1 MTAPRHSSR
10 AGSAAPST
18 PSRAGRSKPSGGTS
32 PWSAST
38 GRRCSTATCCASC
51 TTTSRATNGSWNGS
65 TTEHLDERCRSRASP
80 AGGRPPEARLMRAPY
95 VELHCHSNFSFLDGG
110 SHPAELAARAA
121 ELEMPALAITDR
133 GGVYGAVKF
142 LQACRKL
149 GVKPLIGTA
158 LEVDGQETVVIAR
171 NLRGYSNL
179 CRLLSLAHADQP
191 KGEARATLTRV
202 AEHKGD
208 LFYLSATDDERR
220 LRELQ
225 EALGNESVFSEL
237 HHHLRP
243 EDPWVLEGR
252 ASMAKRCGAA
262 VVATNQVHYHVPER
276 RRLHDVLVAIRHRT
290 TLDGARPHLF
300 PNAEHHLKAGDEMR
314 PLFKG
319 HAEALAAPW
328 DIAQECAVE
337 LDFRKVRFPGY
348 PVPAGE
354 TPFSFLY
361 KLCFEGV
368 RERYRPIT
376 PEVARRLQRE
386 LEVIEKT
393 GLAEFFLINWDLMR
407 FAREHGVPGQGR
419 GSAADSIVAYVLGIT
434 RVDPIEHNLLF
445 ERFLHEEMT
454 STPDIDIDFS
464 TKHREQVIQYV
475 YDKYGWER
483 TGMVCNVV
491 TFQPRMAIRQV
502 GKALGFSAELL
513 DRLAK
518 GVDRWPA
525 PGEMLTPP
533 GNPTEGV
540 EDSMTGAMPPPADM
554 RPQSWQQFLELCR
567 EVIEFPRHLSIHV
580 GGMLVTGEP
589 LVDIVPVE
597 PATMEG
603 RRVVQFNKDDV
614 EDLGLIKV
622 DLLGLRTLSV
632 VAETLDLIQDTTG
645 TRPDLDRLPL
655 DDPKVFEMCSE
666 ADTIGVFQ
674 IESRAQMQTLPRTR
688 PQSFNDLV
696 VEVAIIRPGPI
707 QGNAVH
713 PYIRRKQGRE
723 PVIYAHPLLEPVL
736 KDTLGVILYQEQI
749 IEIAMRV
756 AGMTPSQADGFRR
769 AMTRHLNRVEMSSLE
784 GDFIN
789 GCLANSVPREV
800 ADQLFAAVQGFAVY
814 GFCRSHAAAFARTTY
829 ETAWLKLNYPVE
841 FGCGLLNHQ
850 PMGFYHPSVLVEDL
864 KRHGVKVLPVDVNR
878 SYARCLP
885 EPLALSPTKPQLAEG
900 PPSSTRPS
908 LPRRPTEISVSV
920 ASTQAVKAQAAMT
933 HAMRI
938 GLNYVRDLGE
948 DGRNAIVAERRR
960 AGPYS
965 SFDDFL
971 NRLRGGP
978 IGPRAVRNLVMV
990 GAFDALRQPRRKLLW
1005 GWQERWHGHG
1015 LRRGLG
1021 TQAELRLNG
1030 TAPDL
1035 PAVDEFDANQLEYR
1049 ISDLSTGHHL
1059 IHFCRDRLRAM
1070 GALES
1075 NQLPSIPDRH
1085 RVRVAGLVITRQAPS
1100 TAKKIRFFTLEDEF
1114 GQVNVTIKPDV
1125 YDRYRHIAN
1134 RQPILIIDGVMQRQD
1149 GVWSVLASHIEA
1161 LRGVPRP
1168 QQRSH
1173 DYR

>member
-1 MTAPRHSSR
+1 V
-10 AGSAAPST
+10 
-18 PSRAGRSKPSGGTS
+18 
-32 PWSAST
+32 
-38 GRRCSTATCCASC
+38 
-51 TTTSRATNGSWNGS
+51 N
-65 TTEHLDERCRSRASP
+65 
-80 AGGRPPEARLMRAPY
+80 PY

-110 SHPAELAARAA
+110 SHPAELAMRAA

-133 GGVYGAVKF
+133 GGVYGAVRF
-142 LQACRKL
+142 LQACRKI
-149 GVKPLIGTA
+149 GVKPIIGTA
-158 LEVDGQETVVIAR
+158 LEVEGEEVVMIAR
-171 NLRGYSNL
+171 DLNGYSNL
-179 CRLLSLAHADQP
+179 CRLLSFAHADQP
-191 KGEARATLTRV
+191 KGEARAPIAKV
-202 AEHKGD
+202 AEHRGD
-208 LFYLSATDDERR
+208 LFYLSATDDEKR
-220 LRELQ
+220 LRGLQ
-225 EALGNESVFSEL
+225 EALGRENVFSEL
-237 HHHLRP
+237 HHHLCP
-243 EDPWVLEGR
+243 EDQWVLEGR
-252 ASMAKRCGAA
+252 AAMAKRCGAM
-262 VVATNQVHYHVPER
+262 VVATNEVHYHVRER
-276 RRLHDVLVAIRHRT
+276 RRLHDVLVAIRHRA
-290 TLDGARPHLF
+290 TLETARPHLF
-300 PNAEHHLKAGDEMR
+300 PNSEHHLKGGADMR

-319 HAEALAAPW
+319 HAEALATPW
-328 DIAQECAVE
+328 EIAQECDVD
-337 LDFRKVRFPGY
+337 LNFRKVRFPGF
-348 PVPAGE
+348 PVPTGE

-464 TKHREQVIQYV
+464 TEHREQVIQYI

-518 GVDRWPA
+518 GVDRWF
-525 PGEMLTPP
+525 
-533 GNPTEGV
+533 TEDV
-540 EDSMTGAMPPPADM
+540 ADSMLDAVPPPEM

-567 EVIEFPRHLSIHV
+567 EIIEFPRHLSIHN

-589 LVDIVPVE
+589 LVEIAPVE

-614 EDLGLIKV
+614 EDLGLIKM
-622 DLLGLRTLSV
+622 DMLGLRTLSV
-632 VAETLDLIQDTTG
+632 VAECLELIKDKTG
-645 TRPDLDRLPL
+645 VRPDLDQLPL
-655 DDPKVFEMCSE
+655 NDPKVFEMCGD

-688 PQSFNDLV
+688 PQNFNDLV

-723 PVIYAHPLLEPVL
+723 PVTYAHPLLEPIL

-749 IEIAMRV
+749 IEIAMYV
-756 AGMTPSQADGFRR
+756 AGMPPSKADGFRR

-784 GDFIN
+784 GDFIS
-789 GCLANSVPREV
+789 GCLANDVPRDV
-800 ADQLFAAVQGFAVY
+800 ADMLFNAVQGFAVY
-814 GFCRSHAAAFARTTY
+814 GFCRSHAAAFARTSY
-829 ETAWLKLNYPVE
+829 ETAWLKLNHPVE
-841 FGCGLLNHQ
+841 FGCGLLNNQ

-864 KRHGVKVLPVDVNR
+864 KRHGVTVLPVDVNL
-878 SYARCLP
+878 SDIRCLP
-885 EPLALSPTKPQLAEG
+885 EPLPEKAHLSEG
-900 PPSSTRPS
+900 PPSSTGPA
-908 LPRRPTEISVSV
+908 LPRRPTDLSVS
-920 ASTQAVKAQAAMT
+920 AGSSLPVKTMT

-938 GLNYVRDLGE
+938 GFNYVRDLGE
-948 DGRNAIVAERRR
+948 DGREAIVAERAHR
-960 AGPYS
+960 PYA

-971 NRLRGGP
+971 HRLRGAP
-978 IGPRAVRNLVMV
+978 VGPRAVRNLVMV
-990 GAFDALRQPRRKLLW
+990 GAFDALGQPRRELLW

-1015 LRRGLG
+1015 LRRGIEK
-1021 TQAELRLNG
+1021 QSELHLNG
-1030 TAPDL
+1030 TAPNL
-1035 PAVDEFDANQLEYR
+1035 PSIDAFDKNQLEYR

-1059 IHFCRDRLRAM
+1059 IHFCREKLQKL

-1075 NQLPSIPDRH
+1075 NKLAAIPDRH

-1125 YDRYRHIAN
+1125 YERYRQVAN
-1134 RQPILIIDGVMQRQD
+1134 RQPILVIDGVMQRND
-1149 GVWSVLASHIEA
+1149 GVYSVLASHIEA
-1161 LRGVPRP
+1161 LQGVPRP
-1168 QQRSH
+1168 PQKSH

>member
-1 MTAPRHSSR
+1 M
-10 AGSAAPST
+10 
-18 PSRAGRSKPSGGTS
+18 
-32 PWSAST
+32 
-38 GRRCSTATCCASC
+38 
-51 TTTSRATNGSWNGS
+51 N
-65 TTEHLDERCRSRASP
+65 
-80 AGGRPPEARLMRAPY
+80 PY

-110 SHPAELAARAA
+110 SHPAELAFRAS
-121 ELEMPALAITDR
+121 ELGMPALAITDR
-133 GGVYGAVKF
+133 GGVYGAVRF
-142 LQACRKL
+142 LQACRKV
-149 GVKPLIGTA
+149 GVKALIGTT
-158 LEVDGQETVVIAR
+158 LEVEGEDVVMIAR

-191 KGEARATLTRV
+191 KGEARAALATV
-202 AEHKGD
+202 AEHRGD
-208 LFYLSATDDERR
+208 LFYLTATDDETR
-220 LRELQ
+220 LRRLQ
-225 EALGNESVFSEL
+225 EALGKEDVFSEL
-237 HHHLRP
+237 HHHLRS
-243 EDPWVLEGR
+243 EDRWVLEGR
-252 ASMAKRCGAA
+252 AAMAKRCAA
-262 VVATNQVHYHVPER
+262 PVVATNQVHYHVAER
-276 RRLHDVLVAIRHRT
+276 RRLHDVMVAIRHRA
-290 TLDGARPHLF
+290 TLDDARAHLF
-300 PNAEHHLKAGDEMR
+300 PNAEHCLKGDEEMHL
-314 PLFKG
+314 LFKD
-319 HAEALAAPW
+319 HAEALATPW
-328 DIAQECAVE
+328 DIAQQCNLE

-348 PVPAGE
+348 PVPSGE

-393 GLAEFFLINWDLMR
+393 RLAEFFLINWDLMR

-434 RVDPIEHNLLF
+434 RVDPIAHNLLF

-454 STPDIDIDFS
+454 SMPDIDIDFS
-464 TKHREQVIQYV
+464 TEHREQVIQYI

-502 GKALGFSAELL
+502 GKALGFSNELL

-518 GVDRWPA
+518 GVDRWF
-525 PGEMLTPP
+525 
-533 GNPTEGV
+533 TEDLA
-540 EDSMTGAMPPPADM
+540 DSMTGAVPPPEM
-554 RPQSWQQFLELCR
+554 RPKSWRQFLDLCR
-567 EVIEFPRHLSIHV
+567 DVIDFPRHLSIHN

-603 RRVVQFNKDDV
+603 RRVIQFNKDDV
-614 EDLGLIKV
+614 EDLGLIKM
-622 DLLGLRTLSV
+622 DMLGLRTLSV
-632 VAETLDLIQDTTG
+632 VAEALELIKDTSG
-645 TRPDLDRLPL
+645 TRPDLDQLQL
-655 DDPKVFEMCSE
+655 DDPKVFEMCSA

-688 PQSFNDLV
+688 PKSFNDLV

-713 PYIRRKQGRE
+713 PYINRKKGRE
-723 PVIYAHPLLEPVL
+723 PVTYPHPLLERIL

-749 IEIAMRV
+749 IEIAMSV
-756 AGMTPSQADGFRR
+756 AGMTPSGADGFRR
-769 AMTRHLNRVEMSSLE
+769 AMTRHLNHVEMSSLE
-784 GDFIN
+784 GAFIE
-789 GCLANSVPREV
+789 GCLANGVSREV

-814 GFCRSHAAAFARTTY
+814 GFCRSHAAAFARTAY
-829 ETAWLKLNYPVE
+829 ETAWLKLNHPVE
-841 FGCGLLNHQ
+841 FGCGLLNNQ

-878 SYARCLP
+878 SDIRCLP
-885 EPLALSPTKPQLAEG
+885 EPI
-900 PPSSTRPS
+900 
-908 LPRRPTEISVSV
+908 EISTSG
-920 ASTQAVKAQAAMT
+920 TLPVKT
-933 HAMRI
+933 EHAMRI
-938 GLNYVRDLGE
+938 GFNYVRDLGE
-948 DGRNAIVAERRR
+948 EGRKAIVAERERGR
-960 AGPYS
+960 YK
-965 SFDDFL
+965 SFDDFHD
-971 NRLRGGP
+971 RLRGGP

-990 GAFDALRQPRRKLLW
+990 GAFDTLGQPRRGLLW

-1015 LRRGLG
+1015 LRRGI
-1021 TQAELRLNG
+1021 QPQSELRLNG
-1030 TAPDL
+1030 TAPEL
-1035 PAVDEFDANQLEYR
+1035 PKLNDFDVNQLEYR

-1059 IHFCRDRLRAM
+1059 IHFCRDRLTEL

-1075 NQLPSIPDRH
+1075 NRLPAIPNGR

-1125 YDRYRHIAN
+1125 FDRHRQVAN
-1134 RQPILIIDGVMQRQD
+1134 RQPILVIDGVMQRQD
-1149 GVWSVLASHIEA
+1149 GVWSVLASHIQA
-1161 LRGVPRP
+1161 LEGVPRP
-1168 QQRSH
+1168 SQRSH

>member
-1 MTAPRHSSR
+1 M
-10 AGSAAPST
+10 
-18 PSRAGRSKPSGGTS
+18 
-32 PWSAST
+32 
-38 GRRCSTATCCASC
+38 
-51 TTTSRATNGSWNGS
+51 
-65 TTEHLDERCRSRASP
+65 
-80 AGGRPPEARLMRAPY
+80 
-95 VELHCHSNFSFLDGG
+95 
-110 SHPAELAARAA
+110 RAA
-121 ELEMPALAITDR
+121 ELAMPALAITDT
-133 GGVYGAVKF
+133 GGVYGAVRF
-142 LQACRKL
+142 LQACRKV

-158 LEVDGQETVVIAR
+158 LEVDGAELLLIAR

-179 CRLLSLAHADQP
+179 CRLLTLAHADQP
-191 KGEARATLTRV
+191 KGEARATLATV
-202 AEHKGD
+202 AQHKGD
-208 LFYLSATDDERR
+208 LFYLSATDDEQY
-220 LRELQ
+220 LCGLQ
-225 EALGNESVFSEL
+225 EALGKETVFSEL

-243 EDPWVLEGR
+243 EDSWVLERR
-252 ASMAKRCGAA
+252 AAMAKRCEAPT
-262 VVATNQVHYHVPER
+262 VATNVVHYHARER
-276 RRLHDVLVAIRHRT
+276 RPLHDVLVAIRHRA
-290 TLDGARPHLF
+290 TLDEARAFLF
-300 PNAEHHLKAGDEMR
+300 PNSEHGLKGGDEMR
-314 PLFKG
+314 LLFKG
-319 HAEALAAPW
+319 HAEALAMPW
-328 DIAQECAVE
+328 DIAKECDLD

-376 PEVARRLQRE
+376 LAVTQRLQRE

-464 TKHREQVIQYV
+464 TEHREQVIQYV

-502 GKALGFSAELL
+502 GKALGFSAELV

-518 GVDRWPA
+518 GVDRWF
-525 PGEMLTPP
+525 
-533 GNPTEGV
+533 TEDV
-540 EDSMTGAMPPPADM
+540 EDSMTGAVPPPDM
-554 RPQSWQQFLELCR
+554 RPQSWQQFLQLCR
-567 EVIEFPRHLSIHV
+567 EVQDFPRHLSIHN

-614 EDLGLIKV
+614 EDLGLIKM
-622 DLLGLRTLSV
+622 DMLGLRTLSV
-632 VAETLDLIQDTTG
+632 VAESLELIRDTTG
-645 TRPDLDRLPL
+645 VRPDLDQLAL
-655 DDPKVFEMCSE
+655 KDPKVFEMCSE

-723 PVIYAHPLLEPVL
+723 LVTYAHPLLEPIL
-736 KDTLGVILYQEQI
+736 KDTMGVILYQEQI
-749 IEIAMRV
+749 IEIAMKV
-756 AGMTPSQADGFRR
+756 AGMSPSGADMFRR
-769 AMTRHLNRVEMSSLE
+769 AMTRHLNHVEMSSLE
-784 GDFIN
+784 GDFIQ
-789 GCLANSVPREV
+789 GCLANDVPREV
-800 ADQLFAAVQGFAVY
+800 ADMLFAAVQGFAVY
-814 GFCRSHAAAFARTTY
+814 GFCRSHAAAFARTAY
-829 ETAWLKLNYPVE
+829 ETAWLKLNHAVE
-841 FGCGLLNHQ
+841 FGCGLLNNQ

-864 KRHGVKVLPVDVNR
+864 KRHGVTVLPVDINR
-878 SYARCLP
+878 SDVRCLP
-885 EPLALSPTKPQLAEG
+885 EALGAAAKSGTFPAG
-900 PPSSTRPS
+900 PS
-908 LPRRPTEISVSV
+908 LLSGSLPQPADLGPRYVNSETPT
-920 ASTQAVKAQAAMT
+920 TQVVKNT

-938 GLNYVRDLGE
+938 GFNYVRDLGE
-948 DGRNAIVAERRR
+948 DGRKAIVGERERGG
-960 AGPYS
+960 AYT
-965 SFDDFL
+965 SFDNFVD
-971 NRLRGGP
+971 RLRGGP

-990 GAFDALRQPRRKLLW
+990 GAFDHLGRPRRDLLW

-1015 LRRGLG
+1015 LRKGIE
-1021 TQAELRLNG
+1021 QQSELKLK
-1030 TAPDL
+1030 AQSPSLPDL
-1035 PAVDEFDANQLEYR
+1035 DDFDLNQLEYR

-1059 IHFCRDRLRAM
+1059 IHFCRERLDQLGAIQSNKLAGIPSGRA
-1070 GALES
+1070 
-1075 NQLPSIPDRH
+1075 
-1085 RVRVAGLVITRQAPS
+1085 VRVAGLVITRQAPS

-1125 YDRYRHIAN
+1125 YDRHRQVAN
-1134 RQPILIIDGVMQRQD
+1134 RQPILVIDGVMQRQD
-1149 GVWSVLASHIEA
+1149 GVWSVLASHIQA
-1161 LRGVPRP
+1161 LEGVPRP
-1168 QQRSH
+1168 KTRSH

>member
-1 MTAPRHSSR
+1 MS
-10 AGSAAPST
+10 
-18 PSRAGRSKPSGGTS
+18 
-32 PWSAST
+32 
-38 GRRCSTATCCASC
+38 
-51 TTTSRATNGSWNGS
+51 
-65 TTEHLDERCRSRASP
+65 
-80 AGGRPPEARLMRAPY
+80 PY
-95 VELHCHSNFSFLDGG
+95 VELHCHSNYSFLDGG
-110 SHPAELAARAA
+110 SHPFELAARAA
-121 ELEMPALAITDR
+121 ELEMPALAITDT
-133 GGVYGAVKF
+133 GGVYGAVRF

-149 GVKPLIGTA
+149 GVKPLIGAA
-158 LEVDGQETVVIAR
+158 LEVEGEELVLIAR
-171 NLRGYSNL
+171 NLGGYSRL
-179 CRLLSLAHADQP
+179 CRLLTLAHQNQP
-191 KGEARATLTRV
+191 KGEARAPLAVV
-202 AEHKGD
+202 AENRGE

-220 LRELQ
+220 LRDLQ
-225 EALGNESVFSEL
+225 EALGKDCVFSEL
-237 HHHLRP
+237 HHHLQP
-243 EDPWVLEGR
+243 EDAWVLEGR
-252 ASMAKRCGAA
+252 AAMARRCGAPL
-262 VVATNQVHYHVPER
+262 VATNQVHYHVPER
-276 RRLHDVLVAIRHRT
+276 RRLHDVLVAIRHRA
-290 TLDGARPHLF
+290 TLEEARPHLF
-300 PNAEHHLKAGDEMR
+300 PNAEHHLKGGDEMR

-319 HAEALAAPW
+319 YTEALATPW
-328 DIAQECAVE
+328 DIAQQCDVD
-337 LDFRKVRFPGY
+337 LNFRKVRFPGY

-376 PEVARRLQRE
+376 VDVTRRLQRE

-464 TKHREQVIQYV
+464 TEHREQVIQYI

-502 GKALGFSAELL
+502 GKALGFSSELL

-518 GVDRWPA
+518 GVDRWF
-525 PGEMLTPP
+525 
-533 GNPTEGV
+533 TEDV
-540 EDSMTGAMPPPADM
+540 EDSMTGAVPPPDM
-554 RPQSWQQFLELCR
+554 RPQSWQHFLSLCR
-567 EVIEFPRHLSIHV
+567 EVIEFPRHLSIHN

-589 LVDIVPVE
+589 LVDIAPVE

-614 EDLGLIKV
+614 EDLGLIKM
-622 DLLGLRTLSV
+622 DMLGLRTLSV
-632 VAETLDLIQDTTG
+632 VAEALDLIRDKTG
-645 TRPDLDRLPL
+645 TRPDLDQLTL
-655 DDPKVFEMCSE
+655 DDPRVFEMASS

-723 PVIYAHPLLEPVL
+723 PVTYAHPLLEPIL
-736 KDTLGVILYQEQI
+736 ADTMGVILYQEQI
-749 IEIAMRV
+749 IEIAMHV
-756 AGMTPSQADGFRR
+756 AGMRPSQADGFRR

-784 GDFIN
+784 DEFID
-789 GCLANSVPREV
+789 GCLGNGVPREV

-814 GFCRSHAAAFARTTY
+814 GFCRSHAAAFARTSY
-829 ETAWLKLNYPVE
+829 ETTWLKVYHPVE
-841 FGCGLLNHQ
+841 FGCGLLNNQ

-878 SYARCLP
+878 SDVRCLP
-885 EPLALSPTKPQLAEG
+885 EDT
-900 PPSSTRPS
+900 
-908 LPRRPTEISVSV
+908 
-920 ASTQAVKAQAAMT
+920 
-933 HAMRI
+933 AMRV
-938 GLNYVRDLGE
+938 GFNYVRDLGE
-948 DGRNAIVAERRR
+948 DGRKAIVAERGRG
-960 AGPYS
+960 GPYG

-990 GAFDALRQPRRKLLW
+990 GAFDRLGRPRRELLW

-1015 LRRGLG
+1015 LRKGIES
-1021 TQAELRLNG
+1021 QAELRLNA

-1035 PAVDEFDANQLEYR
+1035 PTVDDFDANQLEYR

-1059 IHFCRDRLRAM
+1059 IHFCRERLD
-1070 GALES
+1070 ALHA
-1075 NQLPSIPDRH
+1075 LPSHKLPAIPSGRT
-1085 RVRVAGLVITRQAPS
+1085 VRAAGLVITRQAPS

-1114 GQVNVTIKPDV
+1114 GQVNITIKPDV
-1125 YDRYRHIAN
+1125 YDRYRQVAN
-1134 RQPILIIDGVMQRQD
+1134 RQPILVIDGVMQRQD
-1149 GVWSVLASHIEA
+1149 GVWSILATHIQA
-1161 LRGVPRP
+1161 LEGVPRP
-1168 QQRSH
+1168 KTRSH

>member
-1 MTAPRHSSR
+1 V
-10 AGSAAPST
+10 
-18 PSRAGRSKPSGGTS
+18 K
-32 PWSAST
+32 
-38 GRRCSTATCCASC
+38 
-51 TTTSRATNGSWNGS
+51 
-65 TTEHLDERCRSRASP
+65 
-80 AGGRPPEARLMRAPY
+80 PY

-110 SHPAELAARAA
+110 SHPAELAFRAA
-121 ELEMPALAITDR
+121 ELGMPALAITDR
-133 GGVYGAVKF
+133 GGVYGAVRF
-142 LQACRKL
+142 LQACRKV
-149 GVKPLIGTA
+149 GVKPLIGTT
-158 LEVDGQETVVIAR
+158 LEVDGQDMVMIAR

-179 CRLLSLAHADQP
+179 CRLLSLAHTDQP
-191 KGEARATLTRV
+191 KGQARATIDTV
-202 AEHKGD
+202 AEHRGD
-208 LFYLSATDDERR
+208 LFYLSATDDEPR
-220 LRELQ
+220 LRRLQ
-225 EALGNESVFSEL
+225 EALGKDNVFSEL
-237 HHHLRP
+237 HHHLRS
-243 EDPWVLEGR
+243 EDPWILEGR
-252 ASMAKRCGAA
+252 AAMAKRCGAPL
-262 VVATNQVHYHVPER
+262 VATNQVHYHVPER
-276 RRLHDVLVAIRHRT
+276 RRLHDVMVAIRHRA
-290 TLDGARPHLF
+290 TLDEARPHLF
-300 PNAEHHLKAGDEMR
+300 PNAEHCLKSGEEMR

-319 HAEALAAPW
+319 HVEALAAPW
-328 DIAQECAVE
+328 DIAQQCDLE

-348 PVPAGE
+348 PVPLGE

-376 PEVARRLQRE
+376 PEVARRLQSE

-464 TKHREQVIQYV
+464 TEHREQVIQYI

-502 GKALGFSAELL
+502 GKALGFSNELL

-518 GVDRWPA
+518 GVDRWF
-525 PGEMLTPP
+525 
-533 GNPTEGV
+533 TEDV
-540 EDSMTGAMPPPADM
+540 EDSMTGAVPPLEM
-554 RPQSWQQFLELCR
+554 RPKSWQQFLELCR
-567 EVIEFPRHLSIHV
+567 EVIDFPRHLSIHN

-614 EDLGLIKV
+614 EDLGLIKM
-622 DLLGLRTLSV
+622 DMLGLRTLSV
-632 VAETLDLIQDTTG
+632 IAEALDLIKDTAG
-645 TRPDLDRLPL
+645 RRPDLDQLTL
-655 DDPKVFEMCSE
+655 KDPQVFEMCSA

-688 PQSFNDLV
+688 PNSFNDLV

-713 PYIRRKQGRE
+713 PYINRKQGRE
-723 PVIYAHPLLEPVL
+723 PVTYPHPLLEPIL

-749 IEIAMRV
+749 IEIAMSV
-756 AGMTPSQADGFRR
+756 AGMTPSGADGFRR
-769 AMTRHLNRVEMSSLE
+769 AMTRHLNHVEMSSLE
-784 GDFIN
+784 GGFIE
-789 GCLANSVPREV
+789 GCLANGVPREV

-814 GFCRSHAAAFARTTY
+814 GFCRSHAAAFARTAY
-829 ETAWLKLNYPVE
+829 ETAWLKLNHAVE
-841 FGCGLLNHQ
+841 FGCGLLNNQ

-864 KRHGVKVLPVDVNR
+864 KRHGVRVLPVDVNR
-878 SYARCLP
+878 SDVRCLP
-885 EPLALSPTKPQLAEG
+885 EPLPTTEAHLAEG
-900 PPSSTRPS
+900 PPSSTRPP
-908 LPRRPTEISVSV
+908 LPRRPTEISVSGV
-920 ASTQAVKAQAAMT
+920 SIQAVKT
-933 HAMRI
+933 EHAMRI
-938 GLNYVRDLGE
+938 GFNYVRDLGE
-948 DGRNAIVAERRR
+948 EGRKAIVAERERG
-960 AGPYS
+960 AFG

-971 NRLRGGP
+971 DRLRGGP

-990 GAFDALRQPRRKLLW
+990 GAFDGLGQPRRELLW

-1015 LRRGLG
+1015 LRRGIH
-1021 TQAELRLNG
+1021 TQSELRLNG
-1030 TAPDL
+1030 TAPEL
-1035 PAVDEFDANQLEYR
+1035 PKLDEFDVNQLEYR

-1059 IHFCRDRLRAM
+1059 IHFCRDRLTDLS
-1070 GALES
+1070 ALES
-1075 NQLPSIPDRH
+1075 NRLPSIPNGRK
-1085 RVRVAGLVITRQAPS
+1085 VRVAGLVITRQAPS

-1125 YDRYRHIAN
+1125 YDRYRQVAN
-1134 RQPILIIDGVMQRQD
+1134 RQPILVIDGVMQRQD
-1149 GVWSVLASHIEA
+1149 GVWSVLATHIQA
-1161 LRGVPRP
+1161 LEGVPRP
-1168 QQRSH
+1168 TQRSH

>member
-1 MTAPRHSSR
+1 MP
-10 AGSAAPST
+10 
-18 PSRAGRSKPSGGTS
+18 
-32 PWSAST
+32 
-38 GRRCSTATCCASC
+38 
-51 TTTSRATNGSWNGS
+51 
-65 TTEHLDERCRSRASP
+65 
-80 AGGRPPEARLMRAPY
+80 PY

-110 SHPAELAARAA
+110 SHPAELAAQAA

-142 LQACRKL
+142 LQACRKV

-158 LEVDGQETVVIAR
+158 LEVDGAELLMIAR

-179 CRLLSLAHADQP
+179 CRLISLAHKDQP
-191 KGEARATLTRV
+191 KGEARATLARV
-202 AEHKGD
+202 AEHRGD
-208 LFYLSATDDERR
+208 IFYLSATDDEKR

-225 EALGNESVFSEL
+225 EAVGNTNVFSEL

-243 EDPWVLEGR
+243 DDPWLLEGR
-252 ASMAKRCGAA
+252 AAMAKRCGAPT
-262 VVATNQVHYHVPER
+262 VASNEVHYHARER
-276 RRLHDVLVAIRHRT
+276 RRLHDVLVAIRHRA
-290 TLDGARPHLF
+290 TLEEARPHLF
-300 PNAEHHLKAGDEMR
+300 PNTEHCLKGGDEMR

-319 HAEALAAPW
+319 HAEALAMPW
-328 DIAQECAVE
+328 AIAQECDLD

-348 PVPAGE
+348 PVPEGE

-368 RERYRPIT
+368 RERYQPIT
-376 PEVARRLQRE
+376 PDVARRLQRE

-464 TKHREQVIQYV
+464 TEHREQVIQYV

-518 GVDRWPA
+518 GVDRWF
-525 PGEMLTPP
+525 
-533 GNPTEGV
+533 TEDV
-540 EDSMTGAMPPPADM
+540 EDSMTGAVPPPDM

-567 EVIEFPRHLSIHV
+567 EVQDFPRHLSIHN

-589 LVDIVPVE
+589 LIDIVPVE

-614 EDLGLIKV
+614 EDLGLIKM
-622 DLLGLRTLSV
+622 DMLGLRTLSV
-632 VAETLDLIQDTTG
+632 IAEALDLIKDTAG

-655 DDPKVFEMCSE
+655 KDPKVFEMCSA

-713 PYIRRKQGRE
+713 PYINRKQGRE
-723 PVIYAHPLLEPVL
+723 LVTYPHPLLEPIL

-749 IEIAMRV
+749 IEIAMSV
-756 AGMTPSQADGFRR
+756 AGMTPGGADGFRR
-769 AMTRHLNRVEMSSLE
+769 AMTRHLNHVEMSSLE
-784 GDFIN
+784 GDFIG
-789 GCLANSVPREV
+789 GCLANGVPREV

-814 GFCRSHAAAFARTTY
+814 GFCRSHAAAFARTAY
-829 ETAWLKLNYPVE
+829 ETAWLKLNHAVE
-841 FGCGLLNHQ
+841 FGCGLLNNQ

-864 KRHGVKVLPVDVNR
+864 KRHGVTVLPVDVNR
-878 SYARCLP
+878 SDIRCLP
-885 EPLALSPTKPQLAEG
+885 EAMEATTENRDL
-900 PPSSTRPS
+900 PPGPS
-908 LPRRPTEISVSV
+908 LLSGTLPQPALLPPTYLEF
-920 ASTQAVKAQAAMT
+920 ATPTTQAVKKT

-938 GLNYVRDLGE
+938 GFNYVRDLGE
-948 DGRNAIVAERRR
+948 DGRQAIVAERQSGD
-960 AGPYS
+960 AYK

-971 NRLRGGP
+971 DRLRGGP
-978 IGPRAVRNLVMV
+978 IGPRAVRNLLMV
-990 GAFDALRQPRRKLLW
+990 GAFDSLGHQRRELLW

-1015 LRRGLG
+1015 LRRGIQ
-1021 TQAELRLNG
+1021 TQSELRLNA
-1030 TAPDL
+1030 APPRL
-1035 PAVDEFDANQLEYR
+1035 PELDEFDVNQLEYR
-1049 ISDLSTGHHL
+1049 ISDLSTGHHI
-1059 IHFCRDRLRAM
+1059 IHFCRERLQAL

-1075 NQLPSIPDRH
+1075 SKLSSIPNGR

-1125 YDRYRHIAN
+1125 YDRYRRVAN
-1134 RQPILIIDGVMQRQD
+1134 QKPILVIDGSMQRQD
-1149 GVWSVLASHIEA
+1149 GVWSVLAAQIQA
-1161 LRGVPRP
+1161 LEGVPKP
-1168 QQRSH
+1168 QTRSH

>member
-1 MTAPRHSSR
+1 L
-10 AGSAAPST
+10 
-18 PSRAGRSKPSGGTS
+18 
-32 PWSAST
+32 
-38 GRRCSTATCCASC
+38 
-51 TTTSRATNGSWNGS
+51 N
-65 TTEHLDERCRSRASP
+65 
-80 AGGRPPEARLMRAPY
+80 PY
-95 VELHCHSNFSFLDGG
+95 IELHCHSNFSFLDGG
-110 SHPAELAARAA
+110 SHPAELAMRAA

-133 GGVYGAVKF
+133 GGVYGAVRF

-149 GVKPLIGTA
+149 GVKPIIGAA
-158 LEVDGQETVVIAR
+158 LEVDGEEVVIIAR

-179 CRLLSLAHADQP
+179 CRLLSFAHADQP
-191 KGEARATLTRV
+191 KGEARATIAKV
-202 AEHKGD
+202 AEQRGD
-208 LFYLSATDDERR
+208 LFYLSATDDENR
-220 LRELQ
+220 LRGMQ
-225 EALGNESVFSEL
+225 EALGTENVFSEL
-237 HHHLRP
+237 HHHLGP
-243 EDPWVLEGR
+243 EDAWVLEGR
-252 ASMAKRCGAA
+252 AAMAKRCGAA
-262 VVATNQVHYHVPER
+262 VVATNKVHYHVAER
-276 RRLHDVLVAIRHRT
+276 RRLHDVLVAIRHRA
-290 TLDGARPHLF
+290 TLEAARPHLF
-300 PNAEHHLKAGDEMR
+300 TNSEHHLKGGEAMR
-314 PLFKG
+314 RLFKG
-319 HAEALAAPW
+319 HEEALATPW
-328 DIAQECAVE
+328 DIARECD
-337 LDFRKVRFPGY
+337 LDLNFRGVRFPGY
-348 PVPAGE
+348 PVPDGE

-386 LEVIEKT
+386 LEVIQKT

-464 TKHREQVIQYV
+464 TEHREQVIQYV

-518 GVDRWPA
+518 GVDRWF
-525 PGEMLTPP
+525 
-533 GNPTEGV
+533 TEDIA
-540 EDSMTGAMPPPADM
+540 DSMLDAVPPPDM
-554 RPQSWQQFLELCR
+554 RPQSWQHFLELCR
-567 EVIEFPRHLSIHV
+567 EVIEFPRHLSIHN

-589 LVDIVPVE
+589 LVEIAPVE

-614 EDLGLIKV
+614 EDLGLIKM
-622 DLLGLRTLSV
+622 DMLGLRTLSV
-632 VAETLDLIQDTTG
+632 VAEALELIKDATG
-645 TRPDLDRLPL
+645 IRPDLDQLPL
-655 DDPKVFEMCSE
+655 TDPKVFEMCGA

-723 PVIYAHPLLEPVL
+723 PVTYAHPLLEPIL

-749 IEIAMRV
+749 IEIAMYV
-756 AGMTPSQADGFRR
+756 AGMTPSGADGFRR

-789 GCLANSVPREV
+789 GCLGNGVPREV

-814 GFCRSHAAAFARTTY
+814 GFCRSHAAAFARTSY
-829 ETAWLKLNYPVE
+829 ETSWLKLNHPVE
-841 FGCGLLNHQ
+841 FGCGLLNNQ

-864 KRHGVKVLPVDVNR
+864 KRHGVTVLPVDVNR
-878 SYARCLP
+878 SDVRCLP
-885 EPLALSPTKPQLAEG
+885 EPLPAAAAQAPLTEG
-900 PPSSTRPS
+900 PPSSTRPA
-908 LPRRPTEISVSV
+908 LPRRPTDSSVSIGSV
-920 ASTQAVKAQAAMT
+920 KGGTPPLASGLAEPDPDEPPCQPVKAMT

-938 GLNYVRDLGE
+938 GFNYVRDLGE
-948 DGRNAIVAERRR
+948 DGRKAIVDER
-960 AGPYS
+960 AHGPFT

-971 NRLRGGP
+971 HRLRGAP
-978 IGPRAVRNLVMV
+978 VGPRAVRNLVMV
-990 GAFDALRQPRRKLLW
+990 GGFDALGQPRRELLW

-1015 LRRGLG
+1015 LRQGISK
-1021 TQAELRLNG
+1021 QSELRLNG
-1030 TAPDL
+1030 TAPAL
-1035 PAVDEFDANQLEYR
+1035 PEIDEFDANQLEYR

-1059 IHFCRDRLRAM
+1059 IHFCRERLQKL

-1075 NQLPSIPDRH
+1075 NKLAGIRNNQK
-1085 RVRVAGLVITRQAPS
+1085 VRVAGLVITRQAPS

-1125 YDRYRHIAN
+1125 YERYRQVAN
-1134 RQPILIIDGVMQRQD
+1134 RQPILVIDGVMQRND
-1149 GVWSVLASHIEA
+1149 GVYSVLASHIEA
-1161 LRGVPRP
+1161 LHGVPRP
-1168 QQRSH
+1168 QQKSH

>member
-1 MTAPRHSSR
+1 M
-10 AGSAAPST
+10 
-18 PSRAGRSKPSGGTS
+18 
-32 PWSAST
+32 
-38 GRRCSTATCCASC
+38 
-51 TTTSRATNGSWNGS
+51 N
-65 TTEHLDERCRSRASP
+65 
-80 AGGRPPEARLMRAPY
+80 PY
-95 VELHCHSNFSFLDGG
+95 VELHCHSNYSFLDGG
-110 SHPAELAARAA
+110 SHPFELAKRAA
-121 ELEMPALAITDR
+121 ELEMPALSITDT

-149 GVKPLIGTA
+149 GVKPLIGTT
-158 LEVDGQETVVIAR
+158 LEVDGRELVIIAR
-171 NLRGYSNL
+171 NLSGYSRL
-179 CRLLSLAHADQP
+179 CRLISLAHQDQP
-191 KGEARATLTRV
+191 KGEARTTLATV
-202 AEHKGD
+202 AAHRGD
-208 LFYLSATDDERR
+208 LFYLSATDDETC

-225 EALGNESVFSEL
+225 DALGKGSVFSEL

-243 EDPWVLEGR
+243 EDPWKLEGR
-252 ASMAKRCGAA
+252 AAMARRCGAS
-262 VVATNQVHYHVPER
+262 VVATNEVHYHARER
-276 RRLHDVLVAIRHRT
+276 RRLHDVMVAIRHRA
-290 TLDGARPHLF
+290 TLEEARPHLF
-300 PNAEHHLKAGDEMR
+300 PNAEHCLKGGEELR

-319 HAEALAAPW
+319 HLEALDAPW
-328 DIAQECAVE
+328 EIAQECDLD

-348 PVPAGE
+348 PVPDGE
-354 TPFSFLY
+354 TPFSYLY

-368 RERYRPIT
+368 RARYRPIT

-386 LEVIEKT
+386 LDVIQKT

-464 TKHREQVIQYV
+464 TEHREQVIQYI

-502 GKALGFSAELL
+502 GKALGFSTELL

-518 GVDRWPA
+518 GVDRWF
-525 PGEMLTPP
+525 
-533 GNPTEGV
+533 TEDV
-540 EDSMTGAMPPPADM
+540 EDSMTGAVPPPDM

-567 EVIEFPRHLSIHV
+567 EVIEFPRHLSIHN

-589 LVDIVPVE
+589 LVDIAPVE

-614 EDLGLIKV
+614 EDLGLIKM
-622 DLLGLRTLSV
+622 DMLGLRTLSV
-632 VAETLDLIQDTTG
+632 VAEALELIRDATG
-645 TRPDLDRLPL
+645 TRPDLDQLPL
-655 DDPKVFEMCSE
+655 NDPRVYAMCSE

-688 PQSFNDLV
+688 PQTFNDLV

-723 PVIYAHPLLEPVL
+723 PVTYAHPLLEPIL

-749 IEIAMRV
+749 IEIAMYV

-784 GDFIN
+784 GDFIA
-789 GCLANSVPREV
+789 GCLANEVPREV

-814 GFCRSHAAAFARTTY
+814 GFCRSHAAAFARTSY
-829 ETAWLKLNYPVE
+829 ETVWLKVYHPVE
-841 FGCGLLNHQ
+841 FGCGLLNNQ

-878 SYARCLP
+878 SDVRCLP
-885 EPLALSPTKPQLAEG
+885 ELQTG
-900 PPSSTRPS
+900 PGDY
-908 LPRRPTEISVSV
+908 
-920 ASTQAVKAQAAMT
+920 
-933 HAMRI
+933 AMRI
-938 GLNYVRDLGE
+938 GFNYVRDLGE
-948 DGRNAIVAERRR
+948 DGRTAIVDERGR
-960 AGPYS
+960 AGPFA

-990 GAFDALRQPRRKLLW
+990 GAFDHLGQPRRELLW

-1015 LRRGLG
+1015 LRRGI
-1021 TQAELRLNG
+1021 QSQSELRLNAR
-1030 TAPDL
+1030 APEL
-1035 PAVDEFDANQLEYR
+1035 PELDDFDVNQLEYR

-1059 IHFCRDRLRAM
+1059 IHFCRPRLDEL
-1070 GALES
+1070 GALKS
-1075 NQLPSIPDRH
+1075 NQLPPIPGGR

-1125 YDRYRHIAN
+1125 YERYRTVAN
-1134 RQPILIIDGVMQRQD
+1134 RQPILVIDGVMQRQD
-1149 GVWSVLASHIEA
+1149 GVWSVLAAHIEA
-1161 LRGVPRP
+1161 LDGIPRP
-1168 QQRSH
+1168 KPRSH

>member
-1 MTAPRHSSR
+1 M
-10 AGSAAPST
+10 
-18 PSRAGRSKPSGGTS
+18 
-32 PWSAST
+32 
-38 GRRCSTATCCASC
+38 
-51 TTTSRATNGSWNGS
+51 
-65 TTEHLDERCRSRASP
+65 
-80 AGGRPPEARLMRAPY
+80 
-95 VELHCHSNFSFLDGG
+95 
-110 SHPAELAARAA
+110 RAA

-133 GGVYGAVKF
+133 GGVYGAVRF

-149 GVKPLIGTA
+149 GVKPIIGTA
-158 LEVDGQETVVIAR
+158 LEVDGEEIVIIAR

-179 CRLLSLAHADQP
+179 CRLLSFAHADQP
-191 KGEARATLTRV
+191 KGEARATIERV
-202 AEHKGD
+202 AEHRGD
-208 LFYLSATDDERR
+208 LFYLSATDNEAR
-220 LRELQ
+220 LRGLQ
-225 EALGNESVFSEL
+225 EALGKDSVFSEL
-237 HHHLRP
+237 HHHLSP
-243 EDPWVLEGR
+243 EDQWVLEGR
-252 ASMAKRCGAA
+252 AAMARRCGAA
-262 VVATNQVHYHVPER
+262 LVATNEVHYHVVER
-276 RRLHDVLVAIRHRT
+276 RRLHDVLVAIRHRA
-290 TLDGARPHLF
+290 TLDEARKWQF
-300 PNAEHHLKAGDEMR
+300 PNSEHHLKGGAVMR

-319 HAEALAAPW
+319 HAEALATPW
-328 DIAQECAVE
+328 EIAQECEVD
-337 LDFRKVRFPGY
+337 LNFRKARFPGY

-407 FAREHGVPGQGR
+407 FARERGVPGQGR

-464 TKHREQVIQYV
+464 TEHREQVIQYI

-502 GKALGFSAELL
+502 GKALGFSVELL

-518 GVDRWPA
+518 GVDRWF
-525 PGEMLTPP
+525 
-533 GNPTEGV
+533 TEDV
-540 EDSMTGAMPPPADM
+540 ADSMQDAVPPPEM
-554 RPQSWQQFLELCR
+554 RPQSWQHFLELCR
-567 EVIEFPRHLSIHV
+567 EVQDFPRHLSIHN

-589 LVDIVPVE
+589 LVDIAPVE

-614 EDLGLIKV
+614 EDLGLIKM
-622 DLLGLRTLSV
+622 DMLGLRTLSV
-632 VAETLDLIQDTTG
+632 VAECLDLIEGSTG
-645 TRPDLDRLPL
+645 ERPDLDALAL
-655 DDPKVFEMCSE
+655 NDPKVFEMCSV

-688 PQSFNDLV
+688 PQTFNDLV

-713 PYIRRKQGRE
+713 PYINRKQGRE
-723 PVIYAHPLLEPVL
+723 PVTYAHPLLEPIL

-749 IEIAMRV
+749 IEIAMHV
-756 AGMTPSQADGFRR
+756 AGMAPSQADGFRR
-769 AMTRHLNRVEMSSLE
+769 AMTRHLNHVEMSSLE
-784 GDFIN
+784 GDFIS
-789 GCLANSVPREV
+789 GCLANGVPREV

-814 GFCRSHAAAFARTTY
+814 GFCRSHAAAFARTSY
-829 ETAWLKLNYPVE
+829 ETAWLKLNHAVE
-841 FGCGLLNHQ
+841 FGCGLLNNQ

-864 KRHGVKVLPVDVNR
+864 KRHGVTVRPVDVNL
-878 SYARCLP
+878 SAARCQP
-885 EPLALSPTKPQLAEG
+885 ELLAPAPQETHVTEG
-900 PPSSTRPS
+900 PPTSARPPS
-908 LPRRPTEISVSV
+908 PTGQPRLSVSTV
-920 ASTQAVKAQAAMT
+920 STLPVKAQT

-938 GLNYVRDLGE
+938 GFNYVRDLGE
-948 DGRNAIVAERRR
+948 EGREAIVAERDR
-960 AGPYS
+960 AGRYR

-971 NRLRGGP
+971 HRLRGAP
-978 IGPRAVRNLVMV
+978 VGPRAVRNLAMV
-990 GAFDALRQPRRKLLW
+990 GAFDALGQPRRELLW

-1015 LRRGLG
+1015 LRRGIDR
-1021 TQAELRLNG
+1021 QSELRLNG
-1030 TAPDL
+1030 TAPTL
-1035 PAVDEFDANQLEYR
+1035 PSIDDFDANQLEYR

-1059 IHFCRDRLRAM
+1059 IHFCRDRLNKL

-1075 NQLPSIPDRH
+1075 NKLASVRDHQQ
-1085 RVRVAGLVITRQAPS
+1085 VRVAGLVITRQAPS

-1125 YDRYRHIAN
+1125 YERYRQVAN
-1134 RQPILIIDGVMQRQD
+1134 RQPILVIDGVMQRQD
-1149 GVWSVLASHIEA
+1149 GVYSVLASHIEA
-1161 LRGVPRP
+1161 LQGVPRP

>member
-1 MTAPRHSSR
+1 M
-10 AGSAAPST
+10 
-18 PSRAGRSKPSGGTS
+18 
-32 PWSAST
+32 
-38 GRRCSTATCCASC
+38 
-51 TTTSRATNGSWNGS
+51 
-65 TTEHLDERCRSRASP
+65 
-80 AGGRPPEARLMRAPY
+80 
-95 VELHCHSNFSFLDGG
+95 
-110 SHPAELAARAA
+110 RAA
-121 ELEMPALAITDR
+121 ELELPALAITDR
-133 GGVYGAVKF
+133 GGVYGAVRF
-142 LQACRKL
+142 LQACRKV
-149 GVKPLIGTA
+149 GVKPIIGTA
-158 LEVDGQETVVIAR
+158 LEVEGEEVVMIAR
-171 NLRGYSNL
+171 NLNGYSNL
-179 CRLLSLAHADQP
+179 CRLLSVAHADQP
-191 KGEARATLTRV
+191 KGEARASIAKV
-202 AEHKGD
+202 AEYRGD
-208 LFYLSATDDERR
+208 LFYLSTTDDEKR
-220 LRELQ
+220 LRGLQ
-225 EALGNESVFSEL
+225 EALGRENVFSEL
-237 HHHLRP
+237 HHHLCP
-243 EDPWVLEGR
+243 EDQWVLAGR
-252 ASMAKRCGAA
+252 AAMAKRCGAA
-262 VVATNQVHYHVPER
+262 VVATNEVHYHVAER
-276 RRLHDVLVAIRHRT
+276 RRLHDVLVAIRHRA
-290 TLDGARPHLF
+290 TLETARQHLF
-300 PNAEHHLKAGDEMR
+300 PNSEHHLKGGADMR

-319 HAEALAAPW
+319 HAEALATPW
-328 DIAQECAVE
+328 ELAQECDVD
-337 LDFRKVRFPGY
+337 LNFRKVRFPGY

-368 RERYRPIT
+368 RDRYRPIT

-386 LEVIEKT
+386 LEVIQKT

-464 TKHREQVIQYV
+464 TEHREQVIQYV

-518 GVDRWPA
+518 GVDRWF
-525 PGEMLTPP
+525 
-533 GNPTEGV
+533 TEDV
-540 EDSMTGAMPPPADM
+540 ADSMLDAVPPPEM
-554 RPQSWQQFLELCR
+554 RPHSWQQFLELCR
-567 EVIEFPRHLSIHV
+567 EIIEFPRHLSIHN

-589 LVDIVPVE
+589 LVEIAPVE

-614 EDLGLIKV
+614 EDLGLIKM
-622 DLLGLRTLSV
+622 DMLGLRTLSV
-632 VAETLDLIQDTTG
+632 VAECLELIKDKTG
-645 TRPDLDRLPL
+645 ERPDLDQLPL
-655 DDPKVFEMCSE
+655 NDPAVFEMCAE

-688 PQSFNDLV
+688 PQTFNDLV

-723 PVIYAHPLLEPVL
+723 LVTYAHPLLEPIL

-749 IEIAMRV
+749 IEIAMYV
-756 AGMTPSQADGFRR
+756 AGMPPSKADGFRR

-784 GDFIN
+784 GDFIS
-789 GCLANSVPREV
+789 GCLANDVPREV
-800 ADQLFAAVQGFAVY
+800 ADQLFTAVQGFAVY
-814 GFCRSHAAAFARTTY
+814 GFCRSHAAAFARTSY
-829 ETAWLKLNYPVE
+829 ETAWLKLNHPVE
-841 FGCGLLNHQ
+841 FGCGLLNNQ

-864 KRHGVKVLPVDVNR
+864 KRHGVTVLPVDVNL
-878 SYARCLP
+878 SDIRCLP
-885 EPLALSPTKPQLAEG
+885 EPLPEKAHLSEG
-900 PPSSTRPS
+900 PPSSTRPI
-908 LPRRPTEISVSV
+908 LPRRPTDLSVS
-920 ASTQAVKAQAAMT
+920 AGSSQPVKTMT
-933 HAMRI
+933 HAMRV
-938 GLNYVRDLGE
+938 GFNYVRDLGE
-948 DGRNAIVAERRR
+948 EGREAIVAERAHR
-960 AGPYS
+960 PYT

-971 NRLRGGP
+971 HRLRGAP
-978 IGPRAVRNLVMV
+978 VGPRAVRNLVMV
-990 GAFDALRQPRRKLLW
+990 GAFDALGQPRRELLW

-1015 LRRGLG
+1015 LRRGIEK
-1021 TQAELRLNG
+1021 QSELHLNG

-1035 PAVDEFDANQLEYR
+1035 PSIDAFDKNQLEYR

-1059 IHFCRDRLRAM
+1059 IHFCRERLQTL

-1075 NQLPSIPDRH
+1075 NKLAAIPDH
-1085 RVRVAGLVITRQAPS
+1085 HKVRVAGLVITRQAPS

-1125 YDRYRHIAN
+1125 YDRYRQVAN
-1134 RQPILIIDGVMQRQD
+1134 RQPILVIDGVMQRQD
-1149 GVWSVLASHIEA
+1149 GVYSVLASHIEA
-1161 LRGVPRP
+1161 LHGVPRP
-1168 QQRSH
+1168 TQRSH

>member
-1 MTAPRHSSR
+1 MS
-10 AGSAAPST
+10 
-18 PSRAGRSKPSGGTS
+18 
-32 PWSAST
+32 
-38 GRRCSTATCCASC
+38 
-51 TTTSRATNGSWNGS
+51 
-65 TTEHLDERCRSRASP
+65 
-80 AGGRPPEARLMRAPY
+80 PY

-110 SHPAELAARAA
+110 SHPYELAARAA

-133 GGVYGAVKF
+133 GGVYGAVRF

-149 GVKPLIGTA
+149 GVKPIIGTA
-158 LEVDGQETVVIAR
+158 LEVDGQEVVMIAR

-179 CRLLSLAHADQP
+179 CRLLSFAHADQP
-191 KGEARATLTRV
+191 KGEARATIAKV
-202 AEHKGD
+202 AEHRGD

-220 LRELQ
+220 LREMQ
-225 EALGNESVFSEL
+225 EALGKENVFSEL
-237 HHHLRP
+237 HHHLCP
-243 EDPWVLEGR
+243 EDQWVLEGR
-252 ASMAKRCGAA
+252 AAMAKRCGAPL
-262 VVATNQVHYHVPER
+262 VATNEVHYHVPER
-276 RRLHDVLVAIRHRT
+276 RRLHDVLVAIRHRA
-290 TLDGARPHLF
+290 TLETARQHLF
-300 PNAEHHLKAGDEMR
+300 PNSEHYLKGGEALR
-314 PLFKG
+314 PLFKA
-319 HAEALAAPW
+319 HAEALATPW
-328 DIAQECAVE
+328 DIARECDVD
-337 LDFRKVRFPGY
+337 LNFRKVRFPGY

-464 TKHREQVIQYV
+464 TEHREQVIQYV

-518 GVDRWPA
+518 GVDRWF
-525 PGEMLTPP
+525 
-533 GNPTEGV
+533 TEDV
-540 EDSMTGAMPPPADM
+540 ADSMLDAVPPPDL
-554 RPQSWQQFLELCR
+554 RPQSWQHFLELCR
-567 EVIEFPRHLSIHV
+567 EIIEFPRHLSIHN

-589 LVDIVPVE
+589 LVEIAPVE

-614 EDLGLIKV
+614 EDLGLIKM
-622 DLLGLRTLSV
+622 DMLGLRTLSV
-632 VAETLDLIQDTTG
+632 VAEALELIKDATG
-645 TRPDLDRLPL
+645 TRPDLDQLAL
-655 DDPKVFEMCSE
+655 NDPEVFEMCSA

-723 PVIYAHPLLEPVL
+723 PVTYAHPLLAPIL

-749 IEIAMRV
+749 IEIAMYV
-756 AGMTPSQADGFRR
+756 AGMTPSGADGFRR

-784 GDFIN
+784 GDFIS
-789 GCLANSVPREV
+789 GCLANDVPREV

-814 GFCRSHAAAFARTTY
+814 GFCRSHAAAFARTAY
-829 ETAWLKLNYPVE
+829 ETAWLKLNHPVE
-841 FGCGLLNHQ
+841 FGCGLLNNQ

-864 KRHGVKVLPVDVNR
+864 KRHGVTVLPVDVNC
-878 SYARCLP
+878 SDVRCLP
-885 EPLALSPTKPQLAEG
+885 ELLPPALLKAHLSEG
-900 PPSSTRPS
+900 PPSSTEPALRAS
-908 LPRRPTEISVSV
+908 GDKDGTIDCPRRPTDLSVS
-920 ASTQAVKAQAAMT
+920 ATSTQPVKTLT

-938 GLNYVRDLGE
+938 GFNYVRDLGE
-948 DGRNAIVAERRR
+948 DGRQAIVDER
-960 AGPYS
+960 AHGLFA

-971 NRLRGGP
+971 HRLRGAP
-978 IGPRAVRNLVMV
+978 VGPRAVRNLVMV
-990 GAFDALRQPRRKLLW
+990 GAFDALGQPRRELLW

-1015 LRRGLG
+1015 LRRGIDKQSELG
-1021 TQAELRLNG
+1021 LNG
-1030 TAPDL
+1030 TAPGL
-1035 PAVDEFDANQLEYR
+1035 PAIDAFDANQLEYR

-1059 IHFCRDRLRAM
+1059 IHFCRERLEKL

-1075 NQLPSIPDRH
+1075 NKLAEIPNH
-1085 RVRVAGLVITRQAPS
+1085 HKVRVAGLVITRQAPS

-1125 YDRYRHIAN
+1125 YERYRQVAN
-1134 RQPILIIDGVMQRQD
+1134 RQPILVIDGVMQRND
-1149 GVWSVLASHIEA
+1149 GVYSVLASHIEA
-1161 LRGVPRP
+1161 LQGMPRAH
-1168 QQRSH
+1168 QRSH
-1173 DYR
+1173 DYH

>member
-1 MTAPRHSSR
+1 VT
-10 AGSAAPST
+10 
-18 PSRAGRSKPSGGTS
+18 
-32 PWSAST
+32 
-38 GRRCSTATCCASC
+38 
-51 TTTSRATNGSWNGS
+51 
-65 TTEHLDERCRSRASP
+65 
-80 AGGRPPEARLMRAPY
+80 PY

-110 SHPAELAARAA
+110 SHPAELAMRAA
-121 ELEMPALAITDR
+121 ELEMPALAITDT
-133 GGVYGAVKF
+133 GGVYGAVRF
-142 LQACRKL
+142 LQACRKV
-149 GVKPLIGTA
+149 GVKPLIGAA
-158 LEVDGQETVVIAR
+158 LEVDGAELLLIAR

-179 CRLLSLAHADQP
+179 CRLISLAHVDQP
-191 KGEARATLTRV
+191 KGEARAKLSTVTQHR
-202 AEHKGD
+202 GD
-208 LFYLSATDDERR
+208 LFYLSATDEEQC
-220 LRELQ
+220 LRALQ
-225 EALGNESVFSEL
+225 EALGTDNVFSEL

-243 EDPWVLEGR
+243 EDSWVLEGR
-252 ASMAKRCGAA
+252 AAMAKRCGARL
-262 VVATNQVHYHVPER
+262 VATNIVHYHDRER
-276 RRLHDVLVAIRHRT
+276 RPLHDVLVAIRHRA
-290 TLDGARPHLF
+290 TLDEARPYLF
-300 PNAEHHLKAGDEMR
+300 PNSEHCLKGGDEMR
-314 PLFKG
+314 ALFDG
-319 HAEALAAPW
+319 YSEALATPW
-328 DIAQECAVE
+328 EIARACELD

-348 PVPAGE
+348 PVPEGE

-376 PEVARRLQRE
+376 LAVTQRLQRE

-464 TKHREQVIQYV
+464 TEHREQVIQYV
-475 YDKYGWER
+475 YNKYGWER

-502 GKALGFSAELL
+502 GKALGFSAELV

-518 GVDRWPA
+518 GVDRWF
-525 PGEMLTPP
+525 
-533 GNPTEGV
+533 TEDV
-540 EDSMTGAMPPPADM
+540 EDSMTGAVPPPDM
-554 RPQSWQQFLELCR
+554 RPQSWLQFLQLCR
-567 EVIEFPRHLSIHV
+567 EVQDFPRHLSIHN

-589 LVDIVPVE
+589 LVDIAPVE

-614 EDLGLIKV
+614 EDLGLIKM
-622 DLLGLRTLSV
+622 DMLGLRTLSV
-632 VAETLDLIQDTTG
+632 VAEALEMIRDRTG
-645 TRPDLDRLPL
+645 VRPDLDQLPL
-655 DDPKVFEMCSE
+655 NDPKVFEMCSE

-723 PVIYAHPLLEPVL
+723 PVTYAHPLLEPIL
-736 KDTLGVILYQEQI
+736 QDTMGVILYQEQI
-749 IEIAMRV
+749 IEIAMKV
-756 AGMTPSQADGFRR
+756 AGMSPSGADMFRR
-769 AMTRHLNRVEMSSLE
+769 AMTRHLNHVEMSSLE
-784 GDFIN
+784 GDFVN
-789 GCLANSVPREV
+789 GCLANDVPREV
-800 ADQLFAAVQGFAVY
+800 ADMLFAAVQGFAVY
-814 GFCRSHAAAFARTTY
+814 GFCRSHAAAFARTAY
-829 ETAWLKLNYPVE
+829 ETAWLKLNHAVE
-841 FGCGLLNHQ
+841 FGCGLLNNQ

-864 KRHGVKVLPVDVNR
+864 KRHGVTVLPVDVNR
-878 SYARCLP
+878 SDVRCLP
-885 EPLALSPTKPQLAEG
+885 EALPESAPLAPKGRNET
-900 PPSSTRPS
+900 
-908 LPRRPTEISVSV
+908 
-920 ASTQAVKAQAAMT
+920 T

-938 GLNYVRDLGE
+938 GFNYVRDLGE
-948 DGRNAIVAERRR
+948 AGRKAIVDER
-960 AGPYS
+960 ATSGPYR
-965 SFDDFL
+965 SFDNFID
-971 NRLRGGP
+971 RLRGGP

-990 GAFDALRQPRRKLLW
+990 GAFDGLGRPRRELLW

-1015 LRRGLG
+1015 LRKGI
-1021 TQAELRLNG
+1021 QSQSELRLKA
-1030 TAPDL
+1030 TAPNLPDL
-1035 PAVDEFDANQLEYR
+1035 DDFDINQLEYR

-1059 IHFCRDRLRAM
+1059 IHFCRDRLEEL

-1075 NQLPSIPDRH
+1075 NKLPSIPSGRS
-1085 RVRVAGLVITRQAPS
+1085 VRVAGLVITRQAPS

-1125 YDRYRHIAN
+1125 YDRYRQVAN
-1134 RQPILIIDGVMQRQD
+1134 RQPILVIDGMMQRQD
-1149 GVWSVLASHIEA
+1149 GVWSVLATHIQA
-1161 LRGVPRP
+1161 LLGVPRP
-1168 QQRSH
+1168 SQRSH

>member
-1 MTAPRHSSR
+1 MT
-10 AGSAAPST
+10 
-18 PSRAGRSKPSGGTS
+18 
-32 PWSAST
+32 
-38 GRRCSTATCCASC
+38 
-51 TTTSRATNGSWNGS
+51 
-65 TTEHLDERCRSRASP
+65 
-80 AGGRPPEARLMRAPY
+80 PY
-95 VELHCHSNFSFLDGG
+95 VELHSHSNYSFLDGG
-110 SHPAELAARAA
+110 SHPYELAKRAA

-133 GGVYGAVKF
+133 GGVYGAVRH

-149 GVKPLIGTA
+149 GVKPIIGSA
-158 LEVDGQETVVIAR
+158 LEVDGEELILIAR

-191 KGEARATLTRV
+191 KGEARTTLATV
-202 AEHKGD
+202 AAHRGD
-208 LFYLSATDDERR
+208 LFYLSATDSEPR
-220 LRELQ
+220 LRELLDS
-225 EALGNESVFSEL
+225 LGKENVFSEV

-243 EDPWVLEGR
+243 EDEWMLEGR
-252 ASMAKRCGAA
+252 AAMARRCGATG
-262 VVATNQVHYHVPER
+262 VATNQVHYHVAER
-276 RRLHDVLVAIRHRT
+276 RRLHDVLVAIRHRA
-290 TLDGARPHLF
+290 TLDEARGHLF
-300 PNAEHHLKAGDEMR
+300 PNSEHHLKGGDEMR
-314 PLFKG
+314 PLFKV
-319 HAEALAAPW
+319 HAEALATPW
-328 DIAQECAVE
+328 EIAQHCDVD

-361 KLCFEGV
+361 KLCFEGL

-376 PEVARRLQRE
+376 SNVTRRLQHE

-464 TKHREQVIQYV
+464 TEHREQVIQYI
-475 YDKYGWER
+475 YEKYGWER

-502 GKALGFSAELL
+502 GKALGFSDELL

-518 GVDRWPA
+518 GVDRWF
-525 PGEMLTPP
+525 
-533 GNPTEGV
+533 TEDV
-540 EDSMTGAMPPPADM
+540 EDSMTGAVPPPDM
-554 RPQSWQQFLELCR
+554 RPQSWQQFLDLCR
-567 EVIEFPRHLSIHV
+567 EVINFPRHLSIHN

-589 LVDIVPVE
+589 LVDIAPVE

-614 EDLGLIKV
+614 EDLGLIKM
-622 DLLGLRTLSV
+622 DMLGLRTLSV
-632 VAETLDLIQDTTG
+632 VAESIELIKDKTG
-645 TRPDLDRLPL
+645 ARPDLDQLPL
-655 DDPKVFEMCSE
+655 NDPAVFEMCGE

-688 PQSFNDLV
+688 PKTFNDLV

-723 PVIYAHPLLEPVL
+723 PVTYPHPLLEPIL

-749 IEIAMRV
+749 IEIAMYV
-756 AGMTPSQADGFRR
+756 AGMTPGRADGFRR

-784 GDFIN
+784 DEFIG
-789 GCLANSVPREV
+789 GCLANNVPREL
-800 ADQLFAAVQGFAVY
+800 ADQLFAAVRGFAEY
-814 GFCRSHAAAFARTTY
+814 GFCRSHAAAFARTAY
-829 ETAWLKLNYPVE
+829 ETAWMKLNHPVE
-841 FGCGLLNHQ
+841 FGCGLLNNQ

-864 KRHGVKVLPVDVNR
+864 KRHGLTALPVDINR
-878 SYARCLP
+878 SDVRCMP
-885 EPLALSPTKPQLAEG
+885 ERHQDGL
-900 PPSSTRPS
+900 
-908 LPRRPTEISVSV
+908 
-920 ASTQAVKAQAAMT
+920 
-933 HAMRI
+933 AMRV
-938 GLNYVRDLGE
+938 GFNYVRDLGE
-948 DGRNAIVAERRR
+948 DGRKAIVADRESG
-960 AGPYS
+960 GPYL

-971 NRLRGGP
+971 ARLRGGP
-978 IGPRAVRNLVMV
+978 IGPRAVRNLAMV
-990 GAFDALRQPRRKLLW
+990 GAFDDLGRPRRELLW
-1005 GWQERWHGHG
+1005 GWQERWHGKG
-1015 LRRGLG
+1015 LRRGIDKQ
-1021 TQAELRLNG
+1021 TELRLNA

-1035 PAVDEFDANQLEYR
+1035 PHVDEFDANQLEYR

-1059 IHFCRDRLRAM
+1059 IHFCRDRLRAK

-1075 NQLPSIPDRH
+1075 NKLKSIPNNRQ
-1085 RVRVAGLVITRQAPS
+1085 VRVAGLVITRQAPS
-1100 TAKKIRFFTLEDEF
+1100 TAKRIRFFTLEDEF
-1114 GQVNVTIKPDV
+1114 GQVNVTIKPEV
-1125 YDRYRHIAN
+1125 YDRYRLIAN

-1149 GVWSVLASHIEA
+1149 GVHSVLASHIEA
-1161 LRGVPRP
+1161 LQGVPRP
-1168 QQRSH
+1168 AQRSH

>member
-1 MTAPRHSSR
+1 M
-10 AGSAAPST
+10 
-18 PSRAGRSKPSGGTS
+18 
-32 PWSAST
+32 
-38 GRRCSTATCCASC
+38 
-51 TTTSRATNGSWNGS
+51 N
-65 TTEHLDERCRSRASP
+65 
-80 AGGRPPEARLMRAPY
+80 PY

-110 SHPAELAARAA
+110 SHPFELAARAA
-121 ELEMPALAITDR
+121 QLEMPALAITDR

-158 LEVDGQETVVIAR
+158 LEVDGEEVVMIAR
-171 NLRGYSNL
+171 NLSGYSNL
-179 CRLLSLAHADQP
+179 CRLLSFAHTDQP
-191 KGEARATLTRV
+191 KGEARATLAKV
-202 AEHKGD
+202 AEHQGN
-208 LFYLSATDDERR
+208 LFYLSATDDEKR
-220 LRELQ
+220 LRDMQ
-225 EALGNESVFSEL
+225 EALGKENVFSEL
-237 HHHLRP
+237 HHHRCP
-243 EDPWVLEGR
+243 EDQWVLEGR
-252 ASMAKRCGAA
+252 AAMAKRCGAA
-262 VVATNQVHYHVPER
+262 LVATNEVHYHVPER
-276 RRLHDVLVAIRHRT
+276 RRLHDVLVAIRHRA
-290 TLDGARPHLF
+290 TLESAREHLF
-300 PNAEHHLKAGDEMR
+300 PNSEHHLKGGADMR

-319 HAEALAAPW
+319 HAQALATPW
-328 DIAQECAVE
+328 EIAQQCDVD

-348 PVPAGE
+348 PVPGGE

-376 PEVARRLQRE
+376 VEVTRRLQRE

-464 TKHREQVIQYV
+464 TEHREQVIQYI

-518 GVDRWPA
+518 GVDRWF
-525 PGEMLTPP
+525 
-533 GNPTEGV
+533 TEDV
-540 EDSMTGAMPPPADM
+540 ADSMLDAVPPPEM

-567 EVIEFPRHLSIHV
+567 EVIEFPRHLSIHN

-589 LVDIVPVE
+589 LVEIVPVE

-614 EDLGLIKV
+614 EDLGLIKM
-622 DLLGLRTLSV
+622 DMLGLRTLSV
-632 VAETLDLIQDTTG
+632 VAECLDLIKDATG
-645 TRPDLDRLPL
+645 VRPDLDQLPL
-655 DDPKVFEMCSE
+655 SDPKVFEMCGE

-688 PQSFNDLV
+688 PQTFNDLV

-723 PVIYAHPLLEPVL
+723 VVTYAHPLLEPIL

-749 IEIAMRV
+749 IEIAMHV
-756 AGMTPSQADGFRR
+756 AGMTPSGADGFRR
-769 AMTRHLNRVEMSSLE
+769 AMTRHLNHVEMSSLE
-784 GDFIN
+784 GDFIS
-789 GCLANSVPREV
+789 GCLANGVPREV

-814 GFCRSHAAAFARTTY
+814 GFCRSHAAAFARTSY
-829 ETAWLKLNYPVE
+829 ETAWLKLNHAVE
-841 FGCGLLNHQ
+841 FGCGLLNNQ

-864 KRHGVKVLPVDVNR
+864 KRHGVTVLPVDVNR
-878 SYARCLP
+878 SDVRCLP
-885 EPLALSPTKPQLAEG
+885 ELLPAASAKARFTED
-900 PPSSTRPS
+900 PPSSTRPTF
-908 LPRRPTEISVSV
+908 PRRPTDTSVSMP
-920 ASTQAVKAQAAMT
+920 STQPVKTMT
-933 HAMRI
+933 HAMRV
-938 GLNYVRDLGE
+938 GFNYVRDLGE
-948 DGRNAIVAERRR
+948 EGRKAIVDERAHR
-960 AGPYS
+960 PYT

-971 NRLRGGP
+971 HRLRGAP
-978 IGPRAVRNLVMV
+978 VGPRAVRNLVMV
-990 GAFDALRQPRRKLLW
+990 GAFDALGQPRRELLW
-1005 GWQERWHGHG
+1005 GWQERWHGQG
-1015 LRRGLG
+1015 LRKGIE
-1021 TQAELRLNG
+1021 QQSELRLNG
-1030 TAPDL
+1030 TAPAL
-1035 PAVDEFDANQLEYR
+1035 PDIDAFDANQLEYR

-1059 IHFCRDRLRAM
+1059 IHFCRDRLKQM

-1075 NQLPSIPDRH
+1075 KQLAAIPNHRH
-1085 RVRVAGLVITRQAPS
+1085 VRVAGLVITRQAPS

-1125 YDRYRHIAN
+1125 YERYRQVAN
-1134 RQPILIIDGVMQRQD
+1134 RQPILVIDGVMQRND
-1149 GVWSVLASHIEA
+1149 GVYSVLASHIEA
-1161 LRGVPRP
+1161 LEGVPRP
-1168 QQRSH
+1168 PQKSH